1 MDSLSEAFEA
11 LFMEGLYRFAL
22 QCVCKIERLFSVECN
37 SYYVFRGGDLCSCLA
52 GRYRFSFGM

>member
-1 MDSLSEAFEA
+1 
-11 LFMEGLYRFAL
+11 MEGLYRFAL